1 MYIDIKCWIFQPT
14 SDLQRCP
21 HCNRAFG
28 LRAFERHVEWCA
40 DKAKI
45 LPVAPAQPPPHIAD
59 AKQRLNA
66 RTQYKAPPVRGR
78 RYVWFSFKGA
88 SASNAYQPCQ

>member
-1 MYIDIKCWIFQPT
+1 MAE
-14 SDLQRCP
+14 LQKCP
-21 HCNRAFG
+21 HCNRNFG
-28 LRAFERHVEWCA
+28 VRAFERHVEWCA

-45 LPVAPAQPPPHIAD
+45 LPAAPLQPPQHIAD

-78 RYVWFSFKGA
+78 RLVLLKVEGTIANKTAFY
-88 SASNAYQPCQ
+88 CDL